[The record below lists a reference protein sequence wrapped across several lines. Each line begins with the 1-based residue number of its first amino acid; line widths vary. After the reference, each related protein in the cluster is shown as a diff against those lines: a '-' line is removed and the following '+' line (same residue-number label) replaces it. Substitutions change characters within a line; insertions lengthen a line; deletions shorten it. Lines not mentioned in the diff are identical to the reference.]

1 MWPPGGAG
9 ASVGG
14 RGRTGMPR
22 WLVWARAG
30 LFAQAGLSLLGVLA
44 IWLGVGEMSARLA
57 GALVFAALPAV
68 LGLVLC
74 RVMWKRGGWIPWLVL
89 GVQACWF
96 WRSLGFLAEGSWR
109 GVTQLLLPV
118 AIGWL
123 VARPQVR
130 EWFALAPE
138 DRAVRPEFS
147 LPHMMTWRRD
157 RGQSST
163 EYVGMLIVVVAVIG
177 SLLTAGFT
185 TEIGSSFRAAVCRV
199 IGAAC
204 GDADAGGDE
213 AGSSQSDG
221 RTDPTNTSPQDE
233 PQPDS
238 RPGPKKPEKEDRNA
252 LEKGLDWFKDEVVD
266 PVADTAEE
274 FGGGVKDKFVEEYVD
289 GPKQLIEGVV
299 DDPLGTGKKLVTGV
313 FDQVKRPF
321 VETYDACKKAAA
333 GFTIGSANSCGW
345 KAAGLFTPAGA
356 VDLIVDDDVKQSVT
370 DGNWGR
376 AGGEFVYNGV
386 TTVLPIMKAGKGFSL
401 IKKVNKGNKKPD
413 AENGKPK
420 GEPKDKPDEEES
432 ERKPVTCP
440 TKHSFPPGTRV
451 LAGGGLSLP
460 IEAVRLGEQVLA
472 TDPVTGLTT
481 LRTVTRTFTT
491 YDDKHF
497 TRLTTP
503 AGTVTATDTH
513 PFWLVD
519 EHRWADAGDIKPG
532 DQLRL
537 PSGSTLQVTAVT
549 RYTQRQTTHDLT
561 VADLHTYYVLA
572 GRTPVL
578 VHNSSPFCGRPFGNR
593 AGGDDFH
600 GSDYSLDEIVQ
611 FVHGHTG
618 GGNPAM
624 GRPSQAE
631 IETTLRKAGPVRI
644 GKQNSAQFDHGGV
657 RVIVNYDMPWK
668 STAYYPGSLGKS

>member
-1 MWPPGGAG
+1 
-9 ASVGG
+9 
-14 RGRTGMPR
+14 
-22 WLVWARAG
+22 
-30 LFAQAGLSLLGVLA
+30 
-44 IWLGVGEMSARLA
+44 
-57 GALVFAALPAV
+57 
-68 LGLVLC
+68 
-74 RVMWKRGGWIPWLVL
+74 
-89 GVQACWF
+89 
-96 WRSLGFLAEGSWR
+96 
-109 GVTQLLLPV
+109 
-118 AIGWL
+118 
-123 VARPQVR
+123 
-130 EWFALAPE
+130 
-138 DRAVRPEFS
+138 
-147 LPHMMTWRRD
+147 
-157 RGQSST
+157 
-163 EYVGMLIVVVAVIG
+163 
-177 SLLTAGFT
+177 
-185 TEIGSSFRAAVCRV
+185 
-199 IGAAC
+199 
-204 GDADAGGDE
+204 
-213 AGSSQSDG
+213 
-221 RTDPTNTSPQDE
+221 
-233 PQPDS
+233 
-238 RPGPKKPEKEDRNA
+238 
-252 LEKGLDWFKDEVVD
+252 
-266 PVADTAEE
+266 
-274 FGGGVKDKFVEEYVD
+274 
-289 GPKQLIEGVV
+289 
-299 DDPLGTGKKLVTGV
+299 
-313 FDQVKRPF
+313 
-321 VETYDACKKAAA
+321 
-333 GFTIGSANSCGW
+333 
-345 KAAGLFTPAGA
+345 
-356 VDLIVDDDVKQSVT
+356 
-370 DGNWGR
+370 
-376 AGGEFVYNGV
+376 
-386 TTVLPIMKAGKGFSL
+386 
-401 IKKVNKGNKKPD
+401 
-413 AENGKPK
+413 
-420 GEPKDKPDEEES
+420 EPKDKPDEEES

-491 YDDKHF
+491 YDDKDF
-497 TRLTTP
+497 TRLTTS